1 MSIISSAFSAAR
13 RVFQSVS
20 DSTPTLTFGS
30 EMVEVMPGEVG
41 KDTMFVDGG
50 TAEGAE
56 VTVQTLASEW
66 TAAPAKGANVTLA
79 GHATAANGTYQV
91 LRAIYREGTIMF
103 ILGNFDAQ
111 Q

>member
-1 MSIISSAFSAAR
+1 MSIITSAFSAVR
-13 RVFQSVS
+13 TVFQSVS
-20 DSTPTLTFGS
+20 GSTPTLTFGS
-30 EMVEVMPGEVG
+30 ETVQIIPGEVG

-66 TAAPAKGANVTLA
+66 TTAPAKGASVTLA
-79 GHATAANGTYQV
+79 DHSTAASGSYQV
-91 LRAIYREGTIMF
+91 LRVIYREGTIMF